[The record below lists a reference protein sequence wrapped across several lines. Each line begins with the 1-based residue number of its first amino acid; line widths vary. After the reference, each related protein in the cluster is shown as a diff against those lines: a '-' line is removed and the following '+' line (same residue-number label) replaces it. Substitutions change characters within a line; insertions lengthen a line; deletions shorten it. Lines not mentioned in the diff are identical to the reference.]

1 MECVRIIQGRSVCF
15 TKRYGTSVR
24 VNQRRA
30 AGVGFKREV
39 STILAEFQ
47 NAQEIT
53 RICTTFV
60 KTVKRKSNW
69 ELVNLLKEYR
79 KEGLL
84 YIVIHQEI
92 PETVSSTSLL
102 WFQRQEVLW
111 FQGCAGHFQGRAQD
125 RQGRCQ
131 GCQSDHATAACTA
144 RHDEEDHKEEEE
156 KELQRCLSTQ
166 DPSS

>member
-92 PETVSSTSLL
+92 PETVSSTS
-102 WFQRQEVLW
+102 
-111 FQGCAGHFQGRAQD
+111 RAQD